1 LDVYHRNYNY
11 QRFDNAFY
19 ILVYTQMICG
29 EFGTKF
35 TQDDYIL
42 AAVCLFSEIM
52 NLFMMLLQI
61 LSALNN

>member
-1 LDVYHRNYNY
+1 
-11 QRFDNAFY
+11 
-19 ILVYTQMICG
+19 MICG